1 MSMTGPS
8 PQDLAMK
15 KRKRHRLMTR
25 LGLLGLFLSGLGLAG
40 LMYFETTALAPGRA
54 ALVIRGGE
62 LARVVKDAGHVY
74 RIPILDRI
82 VLIDLRPQ
90 PLPTIRHSIAGSDG
104 ARAMIELRA
113 TWQVVDAGA
122 YWRVLTARPEIAAR
136 QIETEIER
144 ALRGVVAGLPMAA
157 ALGVQSREALAGAI
171 EAEAAPALKRAGLK
185 LGELRITSVQSIR

>member
-15 KRKRHRLMTR
+15 KRKRHRLVTR
-25 LGLLGLFLSGLGLAG
+25 LGLFGLFLSGMGLAG

-62 LARVVKDAGHVY
+62 LARVVVDAGHVY
-74 RIPILDRI
+74 RIPVLDRI

-104 ARAMIELRA
+104 ARATIELRA

-122 YWRVLTARPEIAAR
+122 YWRVVTARPEIASR

-157 ALGVQSREALAGAI
+157 PLGAQSREALAGAV
-171 EAEAAPALKRAGLK
+171 EAEAAPALRRAGLK